1 MSLLLSEAAG
11 AVAGVAAVVLLATG
25 VVHEQQ
31 NARRLESRSAALE
44 TAQNLCDQ
52 LRHGED
58 PVLPPGWTVERQSAG
73 AGVLLVR
80 VRGQGVTLG
89 TLVPAP

>member
-1 MSLLLSEAAG
+1 MSLLLGETAGAAAG
-11 AVAGVAAVVLLATG
+11 LAAVVLLATG
-25 VVHEQQ
+25 VVHDQRD
-31 NARRLESRSAALE
+31 ARRIEARSAALE